1 MKNKRIDSLDYRYT
15 KLYIHFYCVSDN
27 NEMYKFWMYYFGS
40 PDNVGQDPPVT
51 TTQFYPFKFIHSFL
65 SSPFFNPNTTL

>member
-1 MKNKRIDSLDYRYT
+1 MKNKRIDSLDYHYT

-40 PDNVGQDPPVT
+40 PDNIGQDPSLPKYLNYFI
-51 TTQFYPFKFIHSFL
+51 FYIFIFII
-65 SSPFFNPNTTL
+65 FYACKK